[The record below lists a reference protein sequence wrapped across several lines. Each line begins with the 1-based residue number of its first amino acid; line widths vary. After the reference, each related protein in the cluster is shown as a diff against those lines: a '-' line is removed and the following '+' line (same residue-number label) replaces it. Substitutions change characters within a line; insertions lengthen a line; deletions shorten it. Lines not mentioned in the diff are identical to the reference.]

1 MHEAAFVLWLLL
13 LAGAVFYVRRAR
25 HPDSKPIAAY
35 LIFVTVFSVAAFAL
49 FTVFAALLEWAGEAA
64 LLANPLGAAAFLV
77 AVFLPAFLI
86 GRWQLRRPPLRSP
99 RP

>member
-1 MHEAAFVLWLLL
+1 MREAALVLWLLFL
-13 LAGAVFYVRRAR
+13 TGAVFYVRRAR
-25 HPDSKPIAAY
+25 HPDSKPVAAY

-49 FTVFAALLEWAGEAA
+49 FTVITVLLEWAGKAS
-64 LLANPLGAAAFLV
+64 LLANPLGAAAFLI